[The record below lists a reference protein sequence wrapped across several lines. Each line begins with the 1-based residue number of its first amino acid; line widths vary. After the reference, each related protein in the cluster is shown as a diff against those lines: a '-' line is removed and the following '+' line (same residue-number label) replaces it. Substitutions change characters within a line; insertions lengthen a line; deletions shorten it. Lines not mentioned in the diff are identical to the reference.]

1 MPSMARPDG
10 RSISFGYTAR
20 ECVSIRDA
28 SPIIKHGELP
38 DPSASATRTKAWSK
52 ACKIDSEIMIR
63 G

>member
-10 RSISFGYTAR
+10 RSTSFGQH
-20 ECVSIRDA
+20 VSIRDA